1 MGMMA
6 SILDGVAEALRTVK
20 KCPVLIND
28 VGPMLKYP
36 LWRIKIL
43 DDVEIE
49 RLVQERFQYSMDLDL
64 WYLLNERGEI
74 HDVQAEIIDLTDRL
88 FFALEFIEANGTK
101 VMGSEMH
108 YRITDGVLHFFLT
121 YTWQTV
127 RTAEETQMERLSVKP
142 KKE

>member
-88 FFALEFIEANGTK
+88 FSHLSLSKQTEPKSWEAKCTIA
-101 VMGSEMH
+101 S
-108 YRITDGVLHFFLT
+108 LT
-121 YTWQTV
+121 GCCTF
-127 RTAEETQMERLSVKP
+127 S
-142 KKE
+142 